1 MRLPYLSKDWP
12 EDGLQGREQAH
23 SKIRNKMNLKQKS
36 YSRKKKD
43 LTNKFDINNRLR
55 GEEIQKLKRIFKSYT
70 MNFR

>member
-1 MRLPYLSKDWP
+1 
-12 EDGLQGREQAH
+12 
-23 SKIRNKMNLKQKS
+23 MNLKQKS